1 MKIYLVGGAVRDEL
15 LGIPSKEKDW
25 VVVDSSHQEMTKNGF
40 KRVGKNFPV
49 YIHPETKEEYALA
62 RKEKKT
68 GKGHK
73 NFSFDV
79 NPNVSLSEDLKRRDI
94 TINAIA
100 KDSLGNFYDPFGGM
114 KDLKNRKIRI
124 VSNAFSE
131 DPLRLFRI
139 ARFKTKLAAFDFS
152 ITKNSLAVMK
162 EITSNDE
169 VNFLSGERIWDE
181 TYKAL
186 SCCNSSLYFST
197 LKKVDAL
204 KYFEGLDKVYSKNL
218 KFLKLLDEKKNM
230 VFEKWAIINLYSKEV
245 DYLEKKIKVP
255 KKICNF
261 RKTFSL
267 TKEMTKKKGFSEKY
281 ILSSLSKMNF
291 FRNNKNIMLSLNLL
305 EFLKII
311 SKKELK
317 DWSQLLDKL
326 KKVKIVTKNL
336 EPKEIKEKLLKQRI
350 TIIKQHKH
358 D

>member
-1 MKIYLVGGAVRDEL
+1 
-15 LGIPSKEKDW
+15 
-25 VVVDSSHQEMTKNGF
+25 MTKNGF

-186 SCCNSSLYFST
+186 SYSNSSLYFST

-230 VFEKWAIINLYSKEV
+230 VFEKWAIINLFSKEV
-245 DYLEKKIKVP
+245 DNLEKKI
-255 KKICNF
+255 
-261 RKTFSL
+261 L
-267 TKEMTKKKGFSEKY
+267 
-281 ILSSLSKMNF
+281 
-291 FRNNKNIMLSLNLL
+291 
-305 EFLKII
+305 
-311 SKKELK
+311 
-317 DWSQLLDKL
+317 
-326 KKVKIVTKNL
+326 
-336 EPKEIKEKLLKQRI
+336 
-350 TIIKQHKH
+350 
-358 D
+358 